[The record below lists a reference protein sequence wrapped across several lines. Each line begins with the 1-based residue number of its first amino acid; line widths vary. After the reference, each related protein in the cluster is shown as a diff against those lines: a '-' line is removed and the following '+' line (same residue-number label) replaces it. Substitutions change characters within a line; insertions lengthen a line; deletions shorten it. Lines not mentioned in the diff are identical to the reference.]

1 MPYSHHLNSPGF
13 LKEEAH
19 MKKLGLCLVVILF
32 AAGTAFSQT
41 IKVNSPKAGDSW
53 LAGNA
58 KLIAWTYSGIPNGAK
73 VKLVL
78 WRNGAKVG
86 DLAVDVPIGSAG
98 AGSWNWLKVGNY
110 LGGTAQ
116 AGQGYQIRVRDM
128 GNQYPVAMST
138 GSFTIESLSD
148 LAGKLQ
154 PRVDLGAV
162 IIGTAGGI
170 TVKSPAQ
177 GLAFKPGDELMVS
190 WDKTPISG
198 YAQVAL
204 DVFAPD
210 KKTVI
215 GPIGT
220 SPSSLRDNTGQYEAV
235 IFNARYSGG
244 KDYVIRVSTPDQQ
257 HTGWS
262 GTFHVNPLDAVSTTE
277 TFTGSYSLSYTST
290 GQSDWLG
297 CLNKLGT
304 APDSAPVGFCHAGWV
319 NTLDDPAGPCWTYVG
334 HVYRTVVNPS
344 GIYKGF
350 EVSKAVLH
358 FAVTQGTKQNFYI
371 LRRSS
376 SSDAFSAPATTVAT
390 ISSWGF
396 GPDIAVDITAVVQ
409 AWCTGQTPNYG
420 LIIRGADEGYSH
432 NNVKARCIL
441 TPPQIVITRTVYK

>member
-1 MPYSHHLNSPGF
+1 
-13 LKEEAH
+13 LK
-19 MKKLGLCLVVILF
+19 KTLLGIVLFILTTGLGL
-32 AAGTAFSQT
+32 SQT
-41 IKVNSPKAGDSW
+41 FKVTSPQAGDTW
-53 LAGNA
+53 LLGNPHT
-58 KLIAWTYSGIPNGAK
+58 ISWTYSGIPNGTK
-73 VKLVL
+73 VRLTL
-78 WRNGAKVG
+78 WRNAAKVG
-86 DLAVDVPIGSAG
+86 DVATNIAVGTAG
-98 AGSWNWLKVGNY
+98 AGSWNWAKVGEY
-110 LGGTAQ
+110 IGGTAP
-116 AGQGYQIRVRDM
+116 AGKDYQIRIRDM
-128 GNQYPVAMST
+128 SGQYPVAMSV
-138 GSFTIESLSD
+138 GAFTIEELMDLSS
-148 LAGKLQ
+148 KLQ
-154 PRVDLGAV
+154 PSASHF
-162 IIGTAGGI
+162 GGI
-170 TVKSPAQ
+170 FHPINEIPVSKPEPGA
-177 GLAFKPGDELMVS
+177 AFKPGDALWIN
-190 WDKTPISG
+190 WDKAKIAA

-220 SPSSLRDNTGQYEAV
+220 SPSSLRDNTGQYEAI

-244 KDYVIRVSTPDQQ
+244 KDYVIRVATPDEKYI
-257 HTGWS
+257 GWS
-262 GTFHVNPLDAVSTTE
+262 GTFHVNPLEAVPTTE

-319 NTLDDPAGPCWTYVG
+319 NTLDDPTGPCWTYVG